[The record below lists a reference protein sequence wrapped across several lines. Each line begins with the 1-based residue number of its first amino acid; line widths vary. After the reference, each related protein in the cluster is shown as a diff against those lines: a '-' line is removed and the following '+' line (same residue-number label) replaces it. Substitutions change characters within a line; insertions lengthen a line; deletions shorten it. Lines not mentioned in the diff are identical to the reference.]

1 MTMHVQGLSCDPP
14 TVIEAGASVGHYAI
28 IYSSDSIMGAL
39 VLTPLMLRY
48 WGPKEAKEQAEGA
61 DQG

>member
-1 MTMHVQGLSCDPP
+1 MTMHVQGMSCGPP

-39 VLTPLMLRY
+39 VLTPLMLR
-48 WGPKEAKEQAEGA
+48 
-61 DQG
+61 

>member
-28 IYSSDSIMGAL
+28 IYSSATIMEAL

-48 WGPKEAKEQAEGA
+48 WGPKEGMEQAA
-61 DQG
+61 